1 MNSLDDHTL
10 IQLVLEGNT
19 SAFDV
24 IVRRYNTK
32 VYSLAYRL
40 LNSVEDAEDVAQ
52 DTFSQAFKG
61 LGSFRG
67 TSKFYTWL
75 FRITYN
81 LAISQRRKRKP
92 ALSLNSQTDSQGEI
106 TLPSDDASP
115 MKNMED
121 EEGKTYIGRLKAV
134 LSHEAG
140 SLGTLAKTIAKDHG
154 NINNFK
160 ITSRS
165 PDFFEVLVDVEVKD
179 IRHLS
184 TLMASL
190 RSKSCIYSVERY
202 N

>member
-10 IQLVLEGNT
+10 IRLVLEGNT

-67 TSKFYTWL
+67 SSKFYTWL

-121 EEGKTYIGRLKAV
+121 EEGKTLMDKALGLLSLDHRAGLVLKEIEGFSYEEIA
-134 LSHEAG
+134 L
-140 SLGTLAKTIAKDHG
+140 SLGVPVGTVR
-154 NINNFK
+154 
-160 ITSRS
+160 SRLHRARL
-165 PDFFEVLVDVEVKD
+165 E
-179 IRHLS
+179 
-184 TLMASL
+184 L
-190 RSKSCIYSVERY
+190 RAILEKLDKERADL
-202 N
+202 